1 VANVGA
7 AAREHQ
13 SGGAIMQLRRVLP
26 RTGHDAGDLLARGQN
41 PGTKAS
47 VNEDER
53 ALKRKRDHQK
63 EMTLGA
69 MGISVPVFAI
79 AAIVTGLAGV
89 TAVCV
94 MLAVIAIVSTR

>member
-1 VANVGA
+1 MTL
-7 AAREHQ
+7 ET
-13 SGGAIMQLRRVLP
+13 SSP
-26 RTGHDAGDLLARGQN
+26 RGQN

-63 EMTLGA
+63 EMTLGT

-79 AAIVTGLAGV
+79 AAIVTGLTGV

-94 MLAVIAIVSTR
+94 MSP